1 MITGRS
7 PGLADA
13 CETGGSRYSTGMKL
27 AFELAPAQADRLR
40 DEAKR
45 LGLAPED
52 LARAALA
59 DLLST
64 PTTSFV
70 PLQPGSSRRIRSYTG
85 ASPDA
90 ARPGISPG

>member
-1 MITGRS
+1 MRPTLVRR
-7 PGLADA
+7 
-13 CETGGSRYSTGMKL
+13 GGSRYSTGMKL

-64 PTTSFV
+64 PDDEF
-70 PLQPGSSRRIRSYTG
+70 R
-85 ASPDA
+85 AAA
-90 ARPGISPG
+90 ARVLQKNQELYRRLA

>member
-1 MITGRS
+1 
-7 PGLADA
+7 
-13 CETGGSRYSTGMKL
+13 MKL

-40 DEAKR
+40 DEANR

-64 PTTSFV
+64 PDDEF
-70 PLQPGSSRRIRSYTG
+70 R
-85 ASPDA
+85 AAA
-90 ARPGISPG
+90 ARVLQKNQELYRRLA